1 MHVLA
6 MLEMHSAKELN
17 GCHVHHVSH
26 SQQQHQT
33 RPHRQRPRS
42 KELQYSHESLDG
54 LDGAV
59 QAQLQQRHPRYH
71 HHHHHH
77 HQQRQQQQQQQR
89 YNHVQE
95 QEERDDTEDNLA
107 DEEFE
112 DDEVGR
118 DVRQKR
124 LQKPD
129 LNHKRADGDG
139 EEEEEVD
146 ADDDEDDDE
155 DEEQDQDHRNGGH
168 KEAAPLTNG
177 SMRGLEA
184 NVINDEL
191 KYGAAHLNHQSMD
204 SNPLESQSEWSDD
217 DCREEAT
224 GEDSHGIPFSCN
236 KYTYMFCNP
245 LGGAESTGYITDE
258 PGLEN
263 ISLLNEAGL
272 TDAEGALSDVN
283 SLYNA
288 PDVDDTSVS
297 SRASSRLLSLD
308 SLSGLY
314 DCDLAIVN
322 ASHKISS
329 KFGQPPSPA
338 QHQQHPQQQQQQQ
351 QHLQQTQTQIQAP
364 VQFQSAEELR
374 E

>member
-1 MHVLA
+1 
-6 MLEMHSAKELN
+6 ML
-17 GCHVHHVSH
+17 
-26 SQQQHQT
+26 T
-33 RPHRQRPRS
+33 
-42 KELQYSHESLDG
+42 
-54 LDGAV
+54 
-59 QAQLQQRHPRYH
+59 
-71 HHHHHH
+71 
-77 HQQRQQQQQQQR
+77 
-89 YNHVQE
+89 
-95 QEERDDTEDNLA
+95 
-107 DEEFE
+107 
-112 DDEVGR
+112 
-118 DVRQKR
+118 
-124 LQKPD
+124 
-129 LNHKRADGDG
+129 
-139 EEEEEVD
+139 
-146 ADDDEDDDE
+146 
-155 DEEQDQDHRNGGH
+155 
-168 KEAAPLTNG
+168 
-177 SMRGLEA
+177 
-184 NVINDEL
+184 
-191 KYGAAHLNHQSMD
+191 
-204 SNPLESQSEWSDD
+204 
-217 DCREEAT
+217 
-224 GEDSHGIPFSCN
+224 
-236 KYTYMFCNP
+236 NP

-314 DCDLAIVN
+314 DCDLDSKHELAIVN

-351 QHLQQTQTQIQAP
+351 HLQQTQTQIQAP

>member
-17 GCHVHHVSH
+17 GCHVHHVPH

-59 QAQLQQRHPRYH
+59 QAQSQQRHPRYH

-77 HQQRQQQQQQQR
+77 HQQRQQQQQQQQR

-139 EEEEEVD
+139 KEEEEVD
-146 ADDDEDDDE
+146 ADDDDEDDDE

-224 GEDSHGIPFSCN
+224 GEDRHRIPFPV
-236 KYTYMFCNP
+236 KYVLIC
-245 LGGAESTGYITDE
+245 
-258 PGLEN
+258 
-263 ISLLNEAGL
+263 
-272 TDAEGALSDVN
+272 
-283 SLYNA
+283 
-288 PDVDDTSVS
+288 
-297 SRASSRLLSLD
+297 
-308 SLSGLY
+308 
-314 DCDLAIVN
+314 
-322 ASHKISS
+322 
-329 KFGQPPSPA
+329 
-338 QHQQHPQQQQQQQ
+338 
-351 QHLQQTQTQIQAP
+351 
-364 VQFQSAEELR
+364 
-374 E
+374 